1 MHQQPWAA
9 FQVALSMRLQRK
21 LHSNTLKI
29 TVQSQKILN
38 AQNKNEHSHN
48 LVSVT
53 QKASDCHLYHI
64 SQ

>member
-29 TVQSQKILN
+29 TV
-38 AQNKNEHSHN
+38 
-48 LVSVT
+48 VSPKKSLMHKTKMSTVIT
-53 QKASDCHLYHI
+53 L
-64 SQ
+64 